1 MNLVQF
7 IDTSVQGVKGES
19 VRIMNIYKVL
29 LIGSVLGSISMPA
42 EMADIYNN
50 VNLGTD
56 NTVVANTSANVAVG
70 NMNTT
75 DSWGIA
81 VGSNNTAKLGT
92 IVVGRDN
99 TGNDNQVII
108 GANNTATGPRT
119 RQSSGTG
126 NFVAGDHNVV
136 EGDSSI
142 VIGRYNTAI
151 SEYALQ
157 PITVIGNT
165 STAKSNGIV
174 IGSRSEADAGN
185 IAIGNDVRAIGRP
198 GKVDPDNLFTF
209 LHSDAKR
216 DSNSLV
222 SFGGRQVKGVE
233 PGAMTA
239 SSLDAVNGA
248 QLYSV
253 AREAMRHST
262 VAAEDYTNDII
273 VTEDKNPDGS
283 TKYKLKMADNYVTS
297 KIPTVESSFNITV
310 DKYRE
315 FNTLK
320 DHYYVSLNPD
330 LENLN
335 SAKFFEHEYTYP
347 YSVPAENANAS
358 EINSNEVRF
367 DNNRAK
373 LGSSLTAQSVQFNA
387 EHSTSS
393 LDSTFLTFKNNI
405 NGNMSTFGPSGFF
418 SETQDGK
425 RIEFSSEYITA
436 GDQQIHNV
444 AKGVDDTDAVNV
456 AQLKDVE
463 RKITH
468 IDSDVI
474 NQSRTYTDGQVAKV
488 GAGAA
493 ALAGLHPLDYN
504 PNDKWSFG
512 VGFGNYKNTNAT
524 ALGAFYQPNEHT
536 MFNIATTLGD
546 SRNMV
551 SLGANVKVG
560 YQDPTLKTSRFEMA
574 KQIKELQ
581 ADNASLRAEVDEIK
595 AALKKLQ

>member
-1 MNLVQF
+1 MREGFMKV
-7 IDTSVQGVKGES
+7 
-19 VRIMNIYKVL
+19 YKAL
-29 LIGSVLGSISMPA
+29 LIGSVLGTISMPTV
-42 EMADIYNN
+42 MADMYNN
-50 VNLGTD
+50 VDLGTD

-75 DSWGIA
+75 DIWGIA

-92 IVVGRDN
+92 IAVGRDN
-99 TGNDNQVII
+99 TGDDNQVII
-108 GANNTATGPRT
+108 GTNNTATGPRN
-119 RQSSGTG
+119 RHSSGTG

-142 VIGRYNTAI
+142 VIGRYNSAI

-157 PITVIGNT
+157 PITIIGNT

-174 IGSRSEADAGN
+174 IGSNSEADAGN
-185 IAIGNDVRAIGRP
+185 IAIGNHVRAIGRP
-198 GKVDPDNLFTF
+198 GKVDPNNIFKF

-216 DSNSLV
+216 DSYSLV

-233 PGAMTA
+233 PGAMTET
-239 SSLDAVNGA
+239 SMDTVNGA

-253 AREAMRHST
+253 AKEAMRHST
-262 VAAEDYTNDII
+262 VAAEDYTYDII
-273 VTEDKNPDGS
+273 VTEGKNADGS

-297 KIPTVESSFNITV
+297 KIPTVNSSFNITV

-320 DHYYVSLNPD
+320 DNYSVSLNSD

-335 SAKFFEHEYTYP
+335 SAQFAEHEYP
-347 YSVPAENANAS
+347 YSVPAADANTS

-367 DNNRAK
+367 DNRRAK

-393 LDSTFLTFKNNI
+393 LDSTFLIFKNSI
-405 NGNMSTFGPSGFF
+405 NGNTSTFGPSGFF
-418 SETQDGK
+418 SETKDGK

-436 GDQQIHNV
+436 GNQQIHNV

-463 RKITH
+463 RKISN
-468 IDSDVI
+468 IDSNVI
-474 NQSRTYTDGQVAKV
+474 NQARSYTDGQVAKV

-512 VGFGNYKNTNAT
+512 VGFGNYKNAQAT

-546 SRNMV
+546 NRNMV

-560 YQDPTLKTSRFEMA
+560 YQDPTLKMSRFEMA
-574 KQIKELQ
+574 KQIKDLQ
-581 ADNASLRAEVDEIK
+581 SDNASLRTEVDEIK
-595 AALKKLQ
+595 AALKTLQEAAVNTGRRDL

>member
-1 MNLVQF
+1 MKV
-7 IDTSVQGVKGES
+7 
-19 VRIMNIYKVL
+19 YKAL
-29 LIGSVLGSISMPA
+29 LIGSVLGTISMPA

-75 DSWGIA
+75 NIWGIA
-81 VGSNNTAKLGT
+81 VGSNNNARLGT
-92 IVVGRDN
+92 IIFGRDN

-108 GANNTATGPRT
+108 GTNNTATAPRH

-142 VIGRYNTAI
+142 VIGRYNRAI
-151 SEYALQ
+151 SEDALQ

-174 IGSRSEADAGN
+174 IGSNSEADAGN
-185 IAIGNDVRAIGRP
+185 IAIGNDVHAIGRP
-198 GKVDPDNLFTF
+198 SRVDPNNMFKF

-216 DSNSLV
+216 ESDSLV
-222 SFGGRQVKGVE
+222 SFGGRQLTGVQ
-233 PGAMTA
+233 PGAMTET
-239 SSLDAVNGA
+239 SMNAVNGA

-253 AREAMRHST
+253 AKEAMRHST
-262 VAAEDYTNDII
+262 VAAEDYTYDII
-273 VTEDKNPDGS
+273 VTEGKNADGS

-297 KIPTVESSFNITV
+297 KIPTVNSSSNITV
-310 DKYRE
+310 NKYRE
-315 FNTLK
+315 FNALK
-320 DHYYVSLNPD
+320 DHYYVSLNSD

-335 SAKFFEHEYTYP
+335 SAQFFEHEYP
-347 YSVPAENANAS
+347 YSEPVENSNVS

-367 DNNRAK
+367 DNSRAK

-387 EHSTSS
+387 EDSRSS

-405 NGNMSTFGPSGFF
+405 NGNTSTFGPSGFF
-418 SETQDGK
+418 SETKDGK
-425 RIEFSSEYITA
+425 RIEFSSEYIDA
-436 GDQQIHNV
+436 GNQQIHNV

-463 RKITH
+463 RKITN
-468 IDSDVI
+468 IDSNVI
-474 NQSRTYTDGQVAKV
+474 NQARTYTDGQVAKV

-512 VGFGNYKNTNAT
+512 VGFGNYKNAQAT

-574 KQIKELQ
+574 KQIKDLQ
-581 ADNASLRAEVDEIK
+581 ADNDALRAEVDEIK

>member
-1 MNLVQF
+1 MKV
-7 IDTSVQGVKGES
+7 
-19 VRIMNIYKVL
+19 YKAL
-29 LIGSVLGSISMPA
+29 LIGSVLGTISMPTV
-42 EMADIYNN
+42 MADMYNN
-50 VNLGTD
+50 VDLGTD

-75 DSWGIA
+75 DIWGIA

-92 IVVGRDN
+92 IAVGRDN

-108 GANNTATGPRT
+108 GTNNTATAPRH

-142 VIGRYNTAI
+142 VIGRYNRAI
-151 SEYALQ
+151 SEDALH

-165 STAKSNGIV
+165 STAKSDGIV
-174 IGSRSEADAGN
+174 IGSNSEADAGN
-185 IAIGNDVRAIGRP
+185 IAIGNYVHAIGRTDT
-198 GKVDPDNLFTF
+198 VDPNNIFKF

-216 DSNSLV
+216 ESDSLV
-222 SFGGRQVKGVE
+222 SFGARQVKGVQ
-233 PGAMTA
+233 PGAMTET
-239 SSLDAVNGA
+239 SMDAVNGA

-253 AREAMRHST
+253 AKEAMRHST
-262 VAAEDYTNDII
+262 VAAEDYTYDII
-273 VTEDKNPDGS
+273 VTEGKNADGS

-297 KIPTVESSFNITV
+297 KIPTVNSSFNITV
-310 DKYRE
+310 NKYRE
-315 FNTLK
+315 FNALK
-320 DHYYVSLNPD
+320 DHYYVSLNSD

-335 SAKFFEHEYTYP
+335 SAQFFEHEYP
-347 YSVPAENANAS
+347 YSEPVENSNVS

-367 DNNRAK
+367 DNSRAK

-387 EHSTSS
+387 EHSRSS
-393 LDSTFLTFKNNI
+393 LDSTFLTFKNSI
-405 NGNMSTFGPSGFF
+405 NGNTSTFGPNGFF
-418 SETQDGK
+418 SETKDGK

-436 GDQQIHNV
+436 GNQQIHNV
-444 AKGVDDTDAVNV
+444 AKGVEDTDAVNM

-463 RKITH
+463 RKITN
-468 IDSDVI
+468 IDSNVI
-474 NQSRTYTDGQVAKV
+474 NQAQAYTDGQVAKV

-512 VGFGNYKNTNAT
+512 VGFGNYKNAQAT
-524 ALGAFYQPNEHT
+524 VLGAFYQPNENT

-560 YQDPTLKTSRFEMA
+560 YQDPTLKTSRLEMA
-574 KQIKELQ
+574 KQIKDLK
-581 ADNASLRAEVDEIK
+581 ADNDALRAEVNEIK
-595 AALKKLQ
+595 AALRKLQ

>member
-1 MNLVQF
+1 MKV
-7 IDTSVQGVKGES
+7 
-19 VRIMNIYKVL
+19 YKAL
-29 LIGSVLGSISMPA
+29 LIGSVLGTISMPTV
-42 EMADIYNN
+42 MADMYNN

-75 DSWGIA
+75 DIWGIA

-92 IVVGRDN
+92 IAVGRDN
-99 TGNDNQVII
+99 TGDDNQVII
-108 GANNTATGPRT
+108 GTNNTATGPRN
-119 RQSSGTG
+119 RHSSGTG

-142 VIGRYNTAI
+142 VIGRYNSAI

-157 PITVIGNT
+157 PITIIGNT

-174 IGSRSEADAGN
+174 IGSNSEADAGN
-185 IAIGNDVRAIGRP
+185 IAIGNHVRAIGRP
-198 GKVDPDNLFTF
+198 GKVDPNNIFKF

-216 DSNSLV
+216 DSYSLV

-233 PGAMTA
+233 PGAMTET
-239 SSLDAVNGA
+239 SMDAVNGA

-253 AREAMRHST
+253 AKEAMRHST
-262 VAAEDYTNDII
+262 VAAEDYTYDII
-273 VTEDKNPDGS
+273 VTEGKNADGS

-297 KIPTVESSFNITV
+297 KIPTVNSSFNITV
-310 DKYRE
+310 NKYRE
-315 FNTLK
+315 FNALK
-320 DHYYVSLNPD
+320 DHYYVSLNSD

-335 SAKFFEHEYTYP
+335 SAQFFEHEYP
-347 YSVPAENANAS
+347 YSEPVENSNVS

-367 DNNRAK
+367 DNSRAK

-387 EHSTSS
+387 EHSRSS
-393 LDSTFLTFKNNI
+393 IDSTFLTFKNSI
-405 NGNMSTFGPSGFF
+405 NGNTSTFGPNGFF
-418 SETQDGK
+418 SETKDGK
-425 RIEFSSEYITA
+425 RIEFSSEYINA
-436 GDQQIHNV
+436 GNQQIHNV

-463 RKITH
+463 RKITN
-468 IDSDVI
+468 IDSNVI
-474 NQSRTYTDGQVAKV
+474 NQARSYTDGQVAKV

-512 VGFGNYKNTNAT
+512 VGFGNYKNAQAT

-546 SRNMV
+546 NRNMV

-560 YQDPTLKTSRFEMA
+560 YQDPTLKMSRFEMA
-574 KQIKELQ
+574 KQIKDLQ
-581 ADNASLRAEVDEIK
+581 SDNASLRTEVDEIK
-595 AALKKLQ
+595 AALKTLQEAAVNTGRRDL

>member
-1 MNLVQF
+1 MKV
-7 IDTSVQGVKGES
+7 
-19 VRIMNIYKVL
+19 YKAL
-29 LIGSVLGSISMPA
+29 LIGSVLGTISMPTV
-42 EMADIYNN
+42 MADIYNN

-75 DSWGIA
+75 DIWGIA
-81 VGSNNTAKLGT
+81 VGSNNNARLGT
-92 IVVGRDN
+92 IIVGRDN
-99 TGNDNQVII
+99 TGNDNQVIL
-108 GANNTATGPRT
+108 GSNNTATAPRH

-142 VIGRYNTAI
+142 VIGRYNRAI
-151 SEYALQ
+151 SEDTLQ

-174 IGSRSEADAGN
+174 IGSNSEADAGN
-185 IAIGNDVRAIGRP
+185 IAIGNDVHAIGRP
-198 GKVDPDNLFTF
+198 SRVDPNNIFKF

-216 DSNSLV
+216 ESDSLV
-222 SFGGRQVKGVE
+222 SFGGRQLTGVQ
-233 PGAMTA
+233 PGAMTET
-239 SSLDAVNGA
+239 SMDAVNGA

-253 AREAMRHST
+253 AKEAMRHST
-262 VAAEDYTNDII
+262 VAAEDYTYDII
-273 VTEDKNPDGS
+273 VTEGKNADGS

-297 KIPTVESSFNITV
+297 KIPTVNSSFNITV
-310 DKYRE
+310 NKYRE
-315 FNTLK
+315 FNALK
-320 DHYYVSLNPD
+320 DHYYVSLNSD

-335 SAKFFEHEYTYP
+335 SAQFFEHEYP
-347 YSVPAENANAS
+347 YSEPVENSNVS

-367 DNNRAK
+367 DNSRAK

-387 EHSTSS
+387 EHSISS
-393 LDSTFLTFKNNI
+393 LDSTFLTFKNSI
-405 NGNMSTFGPSGFF
+405 NGNTSTFGPNGFF
-418 SETQDGK
+418 SETKDGK

-436 GDQQIHNV
+436 GNQQIHNV
-444 AKGVDDTDAVNV
+444 AKGVEDTDAVNV

-463 RKITH
+463 RKITN
-468 IDSDVI
+468 IDSNVI
-474 NQSRTYTDGQVAKV
+474 NQAQAYTDGQVAKV

-512 VGFGNYKNTNAT
+512 VGFGNYKNAQAT
-524 ALGAFYQPNEHT
+524 ALGAFYQPNDHT

-560 YQDPTLKTSRFEMA
+560 YQDPTLKTSRLEMA
-574 KQIKELQ
+574 KQIKDLK
-581 ADNASLRAEVDEIK
+581 ADNDALRAEVNEIK
-595 AALKKLQ
+595 AALRKLQ

>member
-1 MNLVQF
+1 MKV
-7 IDTSVQGVKGES
+7 
-19 VRIMNIYKVL
+19 YKAL
-29 LIGSVLGSISMPA
+29 LIGSVLGTISMPTV
-42 EMADIYNN
+42 MADMYNN
-50 VNLGTD
+50 VDLGTD

-75 DSWGIA
+75 DIWGIA

-92 IVVGRDN
+92 IAVGRDN
-99 TGNDNQVII
+99 TGDDNQVII
-108 GANNTATGPRT
+108 GTNNTATGPRN
-119 RQSSGTG
+119 RHSSGTG

-142 VIGRYNTAI
+142 VIGRYNSAI

-157 PITVIGNT
+157 PITIIGNT

-174 IGSRSEADAGN
+174 IGSNSEADAGN
-185 IAIGNDVRAIGRP
+185 IAIGNHVRAIGRP
-198 GKVDPDNLFTF
+198 GKVDPNNIFKF

-216 DSNSLV
+216 DSYSLV

-233 PGAMTA
+233 PGAMTET
-239 SSLDAVNGA
+239 SMDAVNGA

-253 AREAMRHST
+253 AKEAMRHST
-262 VAAEDYTNDII
+262 VAAEDYTYDII
-273 VTEDKNPDGS
+273 VTEGKNADGS

-297 KIPTVESSFNITV
+297 KIPTVNSSFNITV

-320 DHYYVSLNPD
+320 DNYSVSLNSD

-335 SAKFFEHEYTYP
+335 SAQFAEHEYP
-347 YSVPAENANAS
+347 YSVPAADANTS

-367 DNNRAK
+367 DNRRAK

-393 LDSTFLTFKNNI
+393 LDSTFLIFKNSI
-405 NGNMSTFGPSGFF
+405 DGNTSTFGPSGFF
-418 SETQDGK
+418 SETKDGK

-436 GDQQIHNV
+436 GNQQIHNV

-463 RKITH
+463 RKISN
-468 IDSDVI
+468 IDSNVI
-474 NQSRTYTDGQVAKV
+474 NQARSYTDGQVAKV

-512 VGFGNYKNTNAT
+512 VGFGNYKNAQAT

-546 SRNMV
+546 NRNMV

-560 YQDPTLKTSRFEMA
+560 YQDPTLKMSRFEMA
-574 KQIKELQ
+574 KQIKDLQ
-581 ADNASLRAEVDEIK
+581 SDNASLRTEVDEIK
-595 AALKKLQ
+595 AALKTLQEAAVNTGRRDL

>member
-1 MNLVQF
+1 MKV
-7 IDTSVQGVKGES
+7 
-19 VRIMNIYKVL
+19 YKAL
-29 LIGSVLGSISMPA
+29 LIGSVLGTISMPTV
-42 EMADIYNN
+42 MADMYNN
-50 VNLGTD
+50 VDLGTD

-75 DSWGIA
+75 DIWGIA

-92 IVVGRDN
+92 IAVGRDN
-99 TGNDNQVII
+99 TGDDNQVII
-108 GANNTATGPRT
+108 GTNNTATGPRN
-119 RQSSGTG
+119 RHSSGTG

-142 VIGRYNTAI
+142 VIGRYNRAI
-151 SEYALQ
+151 SEYALE
-157 PITVIGNT
+157 PITVIGNS

-174 IGSRSEADAGN
+174 IGSASEADTGN
-185 IAIGNDVRAIGRP
+185 IAIGNHVRAIGRP
-198 GKVDPDNLFTF
+198 GKVDPNNIFKF

-216 DSNSLV
+216 DSYSLV

-233 PGAMTA
+233 PGAMTET
-239 SSLDAVNGA
+239 SMDAVNGA

-253 AREAMRHST
+253 AKEAMRHST
-262 VAAEDYTNDII
+262 VAAEDYTYDII
-273 VTEDKNPDGS
+273 VTEGKNSDGS

-297 KIPTVESSFNITV
+297 KIPTVNSSFNITV

-320 DHYYVSLNPD
+320 DNYSVSLNSD

-335 SAKFFEHEYTYP
+335 SAQFAEHEYP
-347 YSVPAENANAS
+347 YSVPAADANTS

-367 DNNRAK
+367 DNRRAK

-393 LDSTFLTFKNNI
+393 LDSTFLIFKNSI
-405 NGNMSTFGPSGFF
+405 NGNTSTFGPSGFF
-418 SETQDGK
+418 SETKDGK
-425 RIEFSSEYITA
+425 RIEFSSEYINA
-436 GDQQIHNV
+436 GNQQIHNV

-456 AQLKDVE
+456 VQLKDVE
-463 RKITH
+463 RKISN
-468 IDSDVI
+468 IDSNVI
-474 NQSRTYTDGQVAKV
+474 NQARSYTDGQVAKV

-512 VGFGNYKNTNAT
+512 VGFGKYKNAQAT

-546 SRNMV
+546 NRNMV

-560 YQDPTLKTSRFEMA
+560 YQDPTLKMSHLEMA
-574 KQIKELQ
+574 KQIKDLQ
-581 ADNASLRAEVDEIK
+581 SDNASLRTEVDEIK
-595 AALKKLQ
+595 AALKTLQEATVNTGRRDL

>member
-1 MNLVQF
+1 MKV
-7 IDTSVQGVKGES
+7 
-19 VRIMNIYKVL
+19 YKAL
-29 LIGSVLGSISMPA
+29 LIGSVLGTISMPTV
-42 EMADIYNN
+42 MADMYNN
-50 VNLGTD
+50 VDLGTD

-75 DSWGIA
+75 DIWGIA

-92 IVVGRDN
+92 IAVGRDN
-99 TGNDNQVII
+99 TGDDNQVII
-108 GANNTATGPRT
+108 GTNNTATGPRN
-119 RQSSGTG
+119 RHSSGTG

-142 VIGRYNTAI
+142 VIGRYNRAI

-157 PITVIGNT
+157 PITIIGNT

-174 IGSRSEADAGN
+174 IGSNSEADTGN
-185 IAIGNDVRAIGRP
+185 IAIGNHVRAIGRP
-198 GKVDPDNLFTF
+198 GKVDPNNIFKF

-216 DSNSLV
+216 DSYSLV

-233 PGAMTA
+233 PGAMTET
-239 SSLDAVNGA
+239 SMDAVNGA

-253 AREAMRHST
+253 AKEAMRHST
-262 VAAEDYTNDII
+262 VAAEDYTYDII
-273 VTEDKNPDGS
+273 VTEGKNADGS

-297 KIPTVESSFNITV
+297 KIPTVNSSFNITV

-320 DHYYVSLNPD
+320 DNYYVSLNSD

-335 SAKFFEHEYTYP
+335 SAQFAEHEYP
-347 YSVPAENANAS
+347 YSVPAADANTS

-367 DNNRAK
+367 DNRRAK

-393 LDSTFLTFKNNI
+393 LDSTFLIFKNSI
-405 NGNMSTFGPSGFF
+405 NGNTSTFGPSGFF

-425 RIEFSSEYITA
+425 RIEFSSEYINA
-436 GDQQIHNV
+436 GNQQIHDV

-463 RKITH
+463 RKITN
-468 IDSDVI
+468 IDSNVI
-474 NQSRTYTDGQVAKV
+474 NQARSYTDGQVAKV

-512 VGFGNYKNTNAT
+512 VGFGNYKNAQAT

-546 SRNMV
+546 NRNMV

-560 YQDPTLKTSRFEMA
+560 YQDPTLKMSRFEMA
-574 KQIKELQ
+574 KQIKDLQ
-581 ADNASLRAEVDEIK
+581 SDNASLRTEVDEIK
-595 AALKKLQ
+595 AALKTLQEAAVNTGRRDL